1 MQYFTPC
8 YGKQILLINHLKYIM
23 QIQTEKNI
31 ICELGNPDLYGNLT
45 LALKV
50 KPLNLCRIFKA
61 K

>member
-31 ICELGNPDLYGNLT
+31 ICELGNPDLYGN
-45 LALKV
+45 
-50 KPLNLCRIFKA
+50 
-61 K
+61 